1 MNLVISYMGNTEML
15 KTQKHLIQKY
25 KTNITDNTKYDDGLN
40 I

>member
-1 MNLVISYMGNTEML
+1 MGNTEML

-25 KTNITDNTKYDDGLN
+25 KTNITDNTKYGGLN